1 MGTLRACAL
10 VALAALALAACGSD
24 GSTKVDAMIIVADA
38 APDAPPD
45 AAIPDAP
52 SYDFSCMN
60 DPAPATAD
68 ADVTIAGT
76 VQEVILNGI
85 TPDVQPAQDA
95 TVDACTGDCIDANL
109 LDTQGPTGATGTFT
123 TDAISTGGA
132 PLDGYIRATKT
143 GNRTTYVYPPSP
155 LTTSLPNAPVLMFNA
170 TAFSTIVQFLSV
182 KQEMENGTVGL
193 AITDC
198 SDLPIGDTA
207 NLVLSVK
214 QGGVEV
220 TGTDVLDA
228 SQLDPAGAGTF
239 LIFNVPPGVTEVG
252 ATYNGMA
259 LRAHEVRVEATST
272 TTTIVRPGY

>member
-10 VALAALALAACGSD
+10 VALSALAACGSD
-24 GSTKVDAMIIVADA
+24 GKSNIDAMIILEDA
-38 APDAPPD
+38 AIDAPPD

-68 ADVTIAGT
+68 ADVTIGGS

-85 TPDVQPAQDA
+85 TPEVQPAQDA
-95 TVDACTGDCIDANL
+95 TVDACTGDCVGPNL

-123 TDAISTGGA
+123 SAAIPTGGA

-143 GNRTTYVYPPSP
+143 GNRTTYVYPPAP
-155 LTTSLPNAPVLMFNA
+155 LTTSFPNAPVLMFNA
-170 TAFSTIVQFLSV
+170 TAFTTIVQFLGV
-182 KQEMENGTVGL
+182 TQEMDNGTLGV
-193 AITDC
+193 AFTDC
-198 SDLPIGDTA
+198 SNLPIGDTA

-214 QGGVEV
+214 QGGVDV
-220 TGTDVLDA
+220 TGTEVFDA
-228 SQLDPAGAGTF
+228 SQLDPSAGGTF

-259 LRAHEVRVEATST
+259 LRAHEVGVVATST